1 MELPPGLSAGVQH
14 GLTALQIGGPRGT
27 LPFISYILSAQG
39 QAVLARYGFNAP
51 LAPH

>member
-1 MELPPGLSAGVQH
+1 VELLPGLSAGTQH
-14 GLTALQIGGPRGT
+14 GLTALQTADPRGV
-27 LPFISYILSAQG
+27 LPFISHILSAQG